1 VLSIGVTK
9 KEGRRAGLYKRA
21 GYDRALYA
29 GLSMS
34 PNIREL
40 HGLQLGPE
48 VPPPP
53 PTCGSASTGLWDEW
67 SEAVQDTAAE
77 LLVAISPAGARL

>member
-1 VLSIGVTK
+1 MILYDVCSK
-9 KEGRRAGLYKRA
+9 KVDELAYRRA

-29 GLSMS
+29 GPSMS
-34 PNIREL
+34 PSVREL

-53 PTCGSASTGLWDEW
+53 PDPASASTGLWDEW
-67 SEAVQDTAAE
+67 SGVVQDIAAE
-77 LLVAISPAGARL
+77 LSPPTARL